1 MSFYKVVVLLFKSE
15 HGNTGLG
22 CPFFCIKKNIVI
34 FLIKLEFCQKGC
46 AMLPDLIPVFEA
58 SLVVEDEGLKNSVGF
73 VFYFLSLKELI
84 DMFLVPIEYY

>member
-1 MSFYKVVVLLFKSE
+1 
-15 HGNTGLG
+15 
-22 CPFFCIKKNIVI
+22 
-34 FLIKLEFCQKGC
+34 
-46 AMLPDLIPVFEA
+46 MLPDLIPVFEA